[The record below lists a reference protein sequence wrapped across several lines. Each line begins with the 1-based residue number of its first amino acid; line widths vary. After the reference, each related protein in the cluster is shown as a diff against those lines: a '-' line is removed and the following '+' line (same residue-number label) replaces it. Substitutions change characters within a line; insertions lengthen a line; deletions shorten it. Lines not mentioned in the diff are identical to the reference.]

1 MSRFT
6 AILVYVLTAAFFAV
20 FFLYPTT
27 QTLGGAFIDGNGH
40 FTVAYVREVF
50 RNPIYVEG
58 LRNAF
63 LLAVASTAAAF
74 SLSVPLAWL
83 ADRFEFAGKRIFSA
97 LLLAP
102 MVLPPFVGAI
112 GVKKIFGQ
120 EGAFNA
126 LLHDVG
132 LLPRNH
138 AVDWLGQHRF
148 WGVVALNALHL
159 YPILYLNV
167 AAALANIDP
176 AMEEAAENLGCTGF
190 KKFWKITLPLI
201 TPGVFAGGTIV
212 FIWAFTELGVPLIFD
227 YTRVT
232 PVQIFF
238 GIKDIGS
245 SPFPYALVA
254 VMLVS
259 TVLLYAASR
268 LTVGRRAGDL
278 TMMAKATSRGGPRAL
293 GRWAGVGVA
302 AAFAVVI
309 FLALLP
315 HAGVVLV
322 AFSRDWYG
330 TILPDSWTLDNFR
343 TALGH
348 SLTVPSIGN
357 SLRYAAIST
366 VIDAV
371 LGVGIAY
378 VVVRTTLPLRH
389 LLDALAMLPLA
400 VPGLVLAFGY
410 LAMTQEGHFFA
421 FLNPVKNPVPL
432 LVIAYSVRRLPYMVR
447 SAAAGYQQTSV
458 TLEEAA
464 QNLGC
469 PPWRSLWRVTL
480 PLIAANLLAGGLLT
494 FSFAMLEVSDSL
506 LLAQK
511 QEYYPITKAIYELYQ
526 LLGTGRAVA
535 SALGVW
541 AMAFL
546 GVTILAASL
555 LLGKKMGALFR
566 A

>member
-1 MSRFT
+1 MSRSLATFVF
-6 AILVYVLTAAFFAV
+6 AFTAAFFAV
-20 FFLYPTT
+20 FFLYPIA
-27 QTLGGAFIDGNGH
+27 QTLKGAFLDGKGEVT
-40 FTVAYVREVF
+40 FAYVAEVF
-50 RNPIYVEG
+50 RNPIYIEG

-63 LLAVASTAAAF
+63 LLGVFSTLAALA
-74 SLSVPLAWL
+74 LALPLAWL
-83 ADRFEFAGKRIFSA
+83 ADRFEFAGKKYFA
-97 LLLAP
+97 GLLLAP
-102 MVLPPFVGAI
+102 MILPPFVGAI
-112 GVKKIFGQ
+112 GIQKILGQ
-120 EGAFNA
+120 QGALNA
-126 LLHDVG
+126 LLHSLG
-132 LLPRNH
+132 LLPRDQ

-159 YPILYLNV
+159 YPIFYLNL

-176 AMEEAAENLGCTGF
+176 AMEEAAENLGCTGWR
-190 KKFWKITLPLI
+190 KFCKITLPLI
-201 TPGVFAGGTIV
+201 APGMFAGGAIV

-232 PVQIFF
+232 SVQIFY

-254 VMLVS
+254 VMLAA
-259 TVLLYAASR
+259 TVLIYGAAR
-268 LTVGRRAGDL
+268 LLFARGNGNLA
-278 TMMAKATSRGGPRAL
+278 MMAKATSRGGPRAAS
-293 GRWAGVGVA
+293 RWAGIGCA
-302 AAFAVVI
+302 AAFGGVI

-315 HAGVVLV
+315 HLGVVLV

-330 TILPDSWTLDNFR
+330 SILPSEYTLDNFR
-343 TALGH
+343 AALGH

-357 SLRYAAIST
+357 SLRYAAVST
-366 VIDAV
+366 VIDAI
-371 LGVGIAY
+371 LGTGIAY
-378 VVVRTTLPLRH
+378 VVVRTTLPGRN
-389 LLDALAMLPLA
+389 LLDAVAMLPLA

-410 LAMTQEGHFFA
+410 LAMTQEGRFFA
-421 FLNPVKNPVPL
+421 FLDPTKNPAPL
-432 LVIAYSVRRLPYMVR
+432 LIIAYSVRRLPYMVR
-447 SAAAGYQQTSV
+447 SAAAGFQQTSV

-464 QNLGC
+464 QNLGS
-469 PPWRSLWRVTL
+469 PPWRSLLRVTL

-511 QEYYPITKAIYELYQ
+511 QENYPITKAIFELFN
-526 LLGTGRAVA
+526 LLGSGRAVA

-546 GVTILAASL
+546 GVTILGASL